1 VVIVGA
7 GRLVREGS
15 IDELRAGAAGAGT
28 VLVRTPEADR
38 FAAVLRGGGL
48 AATNGDDGLLTVGH
62 STLAEVGARAF
73 AAGVE
78 LHELR
83 AQTSGLEELYFQL
96 TTGQEQFAAEHVE
109 SQEAAR

>member
-1 VVIVGA
+1 
-7 GRLVREGS
+7 VRQGS

-28 VLVRTPEADR
+28 VLVRSPEADR
-38 FAAVLRGGGL
+38 FAAVLRSGGL
-48 AATNGDDGLLTVGH
+48 LATPADDGLLTVGN
-62 STLAEVGARAF
+62 TTPAEVGGRAF

-96 TTGQEQFAAEHVE
+96 TSGQEQFSAEHIP
-109 SQEAAR
+109 SQEGIR